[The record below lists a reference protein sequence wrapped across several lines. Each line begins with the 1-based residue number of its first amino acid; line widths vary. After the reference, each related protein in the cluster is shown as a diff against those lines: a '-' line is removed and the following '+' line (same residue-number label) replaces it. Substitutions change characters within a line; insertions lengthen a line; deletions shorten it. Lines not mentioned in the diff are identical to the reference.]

1 MRVVRRPGE
10 LASALPEAG
19 VGLVPT
25 MGYLHEGHLALV
37 RRARAE
43 NPFVAV
49 SIFVNPLQFGPGE
62 DYDRYP
68 RDEARDLAML
78 KAEGVDLVFLPK
90 PEDLYPEGFS
100 TFVEVTG
107 PLTERFEGA
116 HRPGHF
122 RGVTTVVAK
131 LFHLFGPE
139 RAYFGE
145 KDFQQLAVIRRMVRD
160 LHFPLEV
167 VGVPTVR
174 EPDGLALSSRN
185 VYLTP
190 EHRKEATKL
199 YRALLAAREAAR
211 AGRTVAE
218 AEAEARAVL
227 ATIPDFALD
236 YFAIVDPAT
245 LAPIAEWVPGAR
257 ALVAGRFPE
266 VRLIDN
272 LEVYPWA

>member
-1 MRVVRRPGE
+1 
-10 LASALPEAG
+10 
-19 VGLVPT
+19 

-49 SIFVNPLQFGPGE
+49 SIFVNPLQFGPSE
-62 DYDRYP
+62 DYERYP

-78 KAEGVDLVFLPK
+78 EAEGVDLVFLPS
-90 PEDLYPEGFS
+90 PEALYPEGFA
-100 TFVEVTG
+100 TYVEVTG
-107 PLTERFEGA
+107 PLVERFEGA

-131 LFHLFGPE
+131 FFHLFRPE

-145 KDFQQLAVIRRMVRD
+145 KDYQQLAVIRRMVGD

-167 VGVPTVR
+167 VAVPTVR

-190 EHRKEATKL
+190 EHRKEAAKL

-211 AGRTVAE
+211 RGSPVPE
-218 AEAEARAVL
+218 AEAAAKAIL
-227 ATIPDFALD
+227 DTIPDFRLD
-236 YFAIVDPAT
+236 YFAIVHPGT
-245 LAPIAEWVPGAR
+245 LEPLRAWVSGAR

-272 LEVYPWA
+272 LEVYP

>member
-1 MRVVRRPGE
+1 M
-10 LASALPEAG
+10 LPSKG
-19 VGLVPT
+19 VGFVPT

-37 RRARAE
+37 RRARKE

-49 SIFVNPLQFGPGE
+49 SIFVNPLQFGPSE
-62 DYDRYP
+62 DYERYP
-68 RDEARDLAML
+68 RDEARDLGML
-78 KAEGVDLVFLPK
+78 EAEGVDLVFLPSPK
-90 PEDLYPEGFS
+90 DFYPEGYA
-100 TFVEVTG
+100 TYVEVTG

-131 LFHLFGPE
+131 LFHLFRPE

-145 KDFQQLAVIRRMVRD
+145 KDYQQLAVIRRMVKD
-160 LHFPLEV
+160 LHFPLSV

-190 EHRKEATKL
+190 EHRKEAAKL
-199 YRALLAAREAAR
+199 YQALLAAREAAR
-211 AGRTVAE
+211 AGHSVDE
-218 AEAEARAVL
+218 AEAAARAIL
-227 ATIPDFALD
+227 DTIPDFALD
-236 YFAIVDPAT
+236 YFAIVHPGT
-245 LAPIAEWVPGAR
+245 FAPLEDWVPGAR

-272 LEVYPWA
+272 LEVYP

>member
-1 MRVVRRPGE
+1 MRVVRRPQE
-10 LASALPEAG
+10 LGAALPREG
-19 VGLVPT
+19 VGFVPT

-78 KAEGVDLVFLPK
+78 EAEGVDLVFLPT
-90 PEDLYPEGFS
+90 PEALYPEGFS
-100 TFVEVTG
+100 THVEVTG

-131 LFHLFGPE
+131 LFHLFHPD

-160 LHFPLEV
+160 LNFPLEV

-190 EHRKEATKL
+190 EHRKEAPKL

-211 AGRTVAE
+211 SGRSVAE
-218 AEAEARAVL
+218 AEAAAKAIL
-227 ATIPDFALD
+227 DTIPDFALD
-236 YFAIVDPAT
+236 YFAIVHPGTFASLED
-245 LAPIAEWVPGAR
+245 WVPGAR

-272 LEVYPWA
+272 LEVYP

>member
-1 MRVVRRPGE
+1 MRVVRRPQE
-10 LASALPEAG
+10 LGAALPRGG
-19 VGLVPT
+19 VGFVPT

-78 KAEGVDLVFLPK
+78 EAEGVDLVFLPT
-90 PEDLYPEGFS
+90 PEALYPEGFS
-100 TFVEVTG
+100 THVEVTG

-131 LFHLFGPE
+131 LFHLFHPD

-145 KDFQQLAVIRRMVRD
+145 KDFQQLAVIRHMVRD
-160 LHFPLEV
+160 LNFPLEV

-190 EHRKEATKL
+190 EHRKEAPKL

-211 AGRTVAE
+211 SGRSVAE
-218 AEAEARAVL
+218 AEAAAKAIL
-227 ATIPDFALD
+227 DTIPDFALD
-236 YFAIVDPAT
+236 YFAIVHPGTFASLED
-245 LAPIAEWVPGAR
+245 WVPGAR

-272 LEVYPWA
+272 LEVYP